1 MKDKKMAIWDQVKTT
16 DPKYTK
22 KSTFGRSFTS
32 ISPQY
37 QLQEAT
43 KVFGPYGKGF
53 GFESCD
59 IDLLP
64 VGDDSFL
71 AVIKAVFFFVD
82 DDGRHSFP
90 INNTWDAMKGSKK
103 KNNLMLDD
111 DFAKKAET
119 NTLSK
124 ALSKLGF
131 SADIFMGLFDDH
143 EYVSIVSNEKAI
155 ENAEDKISEEE
166 EQKAEYRDKCLKE
179 LELLSKAASQNDLQK
194 LFTEY
199 VRRANLH
206 KDKDHIL
213 ALTQIKDKMKGELS

>member
-1 MKDKKMAIWDQVKTT
+1 MSDKNMTIWDQVKTT
-16 DPKYTK
+16 DPQYTK

-59 IDLLP
+59 IELLP

-82 DDGRHSFP
+82 SDGRHSFP

-103 KNNLMLDD
+103 KNNFMLDD

-131 SADIFMGLFDDH
+131 SADIFMGMFDDY
-143 EYVSIVSNEKAI
+143 EYVEMVKNEAAI
-155 ENAEDKISEEE
+155 EKAEDKIAEEE
-166 EQKAEYRDKCLKE
+166 SQKAEYRAKCAKE
-179 LELLSKAASQNDLQK
+179 LDKVETATSANELQK

-199 VRRANLH
+199 VRRSKVRDDN
-206 KDKDHIL
+206 DHIL
-213 ALTQIKDKMKGELS
+213 ALTKAKDKRKGELS